1 MRLNPHLAF
10 GGQCEAAFKF
20 YERCLG
26 GKIVTMLTYG
36 KSPMAEQVPPRWRE
50 KILHATLAVGD
61 NVLMGGDPV
70 PEQYEQPKGFT
81 VLLGIDDPADAE
93 RIFHALAENGTVQMP
108 LWSAGRSIRHTLVDQ
123 LRASAQRSVERKGS
137 RKTAPDSRGN
147 AVEK

>member
-10 GGQCEAAFKF
+10 GGQCEAAFRF

-26 GKIVTMLTYG
+26 GRIVTMLTYG

-50 KILHATLAVGD
+50 KILHSTLAVGD

-81 VLLGIDDPADAE
+81 VMLGIDDPVDAE
-93 RIFHALAENGTVQMP
+93 RVFHALAENGAVQMP
-108 LWSAGRSIRHTLVDQ
+108 LQRKPSGASALACLSINSAYPGRST
-123 LRASAQRSVERKGS
+123 ASKRPA
-137 RKTAPDSRGN
+137 
-147 AVEK
+147 

>member
-10 GGQCEAAFKF
+10 GGQCEAAFRF

-26 GKIVTMLTYG
+26 GRIVTMLTYG

-81 VLLGIDDPADAE
+81 VMLGIDDPVDAE

-108 LWSAGRSIRHTLVDQ
+108 LQKTFWSVRFGALVDQ
-123 LRASAQRSVERKGS
+123 FGIPWAINCEQAPSV
-137 RKTAPDSRGN
+137 A
-147 AVEK
+147 